1 MVTRSGV
8 LSGSYLW
15 RVDIEGAKA
24 LKRRLGQNRAD
35 EAPPAPEA
43 DIAEAALP
51 VFHWLGVSQAAP
63 PSDPD
68 DERDA

>member
-1 MVTRSGV
+1 VTKPGV

-15 RVDIEGAKA
+15 RVDIKGAKA
-24 LKRRLGQNRAD
+24 LKERLGQTGAD

-43 DIAEAALP
+43 DIAEDALP

-63 PSDPD
+63 ETPPD

>member
-1 MVTRSGV
+1 
-8 LSGSYLW
+8 
-15 RVDIEGAKA
+15 VDIEGAKA
-24 LKRRLGQNRAD
+24 LKKRLGQNRAD

-43 DIAEAALP
+43 DIAEDALP

-63 PSDPD
+63 ETAPSDPD